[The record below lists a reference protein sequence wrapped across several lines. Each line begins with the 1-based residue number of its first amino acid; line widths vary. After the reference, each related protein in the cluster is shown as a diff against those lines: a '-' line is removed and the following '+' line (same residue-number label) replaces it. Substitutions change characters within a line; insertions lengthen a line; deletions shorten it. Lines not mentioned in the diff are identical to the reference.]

1 MDDVRTRIKEEAT
14 EMERRWARSSERRT
28 GCGRRLSSTAGR
40 GGRSM
45 EPAVDVA
52 VIDAGDERP
61 VGPAGRDPGACE
73 RVAADLRA
81 DVVLGTHG
89 SMGSPRMTRA

>member
-1 MDDVRTRIKEEAT
+1 
-14 EMERRWARSSERRT
+14 
-28 GCGRRLSSTAGR
+28 
-40 GGRSM
+40 M

-81 DVVLGTHG
+81 DVLLGTHG